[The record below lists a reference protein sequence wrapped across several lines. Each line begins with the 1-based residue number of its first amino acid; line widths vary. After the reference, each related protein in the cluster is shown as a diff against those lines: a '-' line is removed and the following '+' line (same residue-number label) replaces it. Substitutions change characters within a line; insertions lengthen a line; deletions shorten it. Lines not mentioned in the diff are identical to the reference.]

1 MPITNFNNLK
11 CLTIITKLFPILFQ
25 SEKYI
30 FPFKTVLVNNK
41 KINNIT
47 YLW

>member
-11 CLTIITKLFPILFQ
+11 CLTVITKLFLILFQ

-30 FPFKTVLVNNK
+30 FSLKIVLINIK